1 MNAPYLDPRIV
12 EVSAF
17 TGLTYLQVAR
27 FASIAGPKLSN
38 SAALALVGELV
49 RRCEDALLSFDP
61 TTGVI
66 VITVPSREATLSFAS
81 DALLEEVYVQGT
93 WCDSHGWRRSGAT
106 ALPREAIGAL
116 LRVLKLDWVA
126 ARLSDAATELRK
138 RGQLDLAAD
147 AERAARTVRQR
158 SR

>member
-1 MNAPYLDPRIV
+1 MNAPYLDPRVV
-12 EVSAF
+12 EVSAS

-38 SAALALVGELV
+38 SAALALVEELV
-49 RRCEDALLSFDP
+49 RRREDALLSFDP

-66 VITVPSREATLSFAS
+66 VITVPSRAS

-93 WCDSHGWRRSGAT
+93 WWDSHGWRRSGAT
-106 ALPREAIGAL
+106 ALPREAIDAL

-126 ARLSDAATELRK
+126 ARLSDAATELRR

-158 SR
+158 CR